1 VLKLKISFHKFVVP
15 VALAVLLQACV
26 GEELA
31 DVEVPSAGEG
41 DAVMLSVFA
50 RTPDGSNLYV
60 GVYPDLPSEAPDQSR
75 MLEVAGTSRA
85 QAFEGHVYVWKDE
98 EATYTRYEV
107 DGERSLHPTGS
118 LSFLQLGVT
127 GNVQTIFVSSR
138 LAQTMTDS
146 LDVISWDPST
156 MEIRHVTTPDAL
168 EDPDYPRV
176 EYGEPELFG
185 DFVAWPVLWSDYDNF
200 RFKPEVGV
208 VLTALEGDA
217 AAKVVRDRR
226 CGAGW
231 ELFVDDAG
239 DLYVTGTGYF
249 GFAHFFG
256 DDPSSYPNDCVLRI
270 RSGEVAFDAEYYLDL
285 SETTSSPA
293 VYHTWQVNDR
303 TLLAAVWDPEEEAPE
318 TDDAYW
324 SAPLLRKLVLI
335 EEGESRSF
343 AEIPKSAVWST
354 VDHRLDGVLYML
366 SSEGLVDAEGPS
378 DARSTLYEITESGAR
393 EVLSLPGEFWGMGR
407 VR

>member
-1 VLKLKISFHKFVVP
+1 MWKECLGLAAVSSVL
-15 VALAVLLQACV
+15 V
-26 GEELA
+26 GGCGAEEPA
-31 DVEVPSAGEG
+31 ETRTPSSGKAE
-41 DAVMLSVFA
+41 AVMLSVFA

-60 GVYPDLPSEAPDQSR
+60 GVYPELPKEAPDRAR
-75 MLEVAGTSRA
+75 MLEVAGASLA
-85 QAFEGHVYVWKDE
+85 QAFNGYVYVWNGE
-98 EATYTRYEV
+98 EARYTRYAV
-107 DGERSLHPTGS
+107 DDELGLEPAGS
-118 LSFLQLGVT
+118 LSFQQLGVS

-146 LDVISWDPST
+146 LDIISWDPSE
-156 MEIRHVTTPDAL
+156 MEIERVSPPEEL

-185 DFVAWPVLWSDYDNF
+185 DFVAWPVLWSDYDNL

-208 VLTALEGDA
+208 VLSALEGDA
-217 AAKVVRDRR
+217 PPKVVRDSR

-231 ELFVDDAG
+231 ELFVDDTG

-249 GFAHFFG
+249 GLAHFFG

-270 RSGEVAFDAEYYLDL
+270 RSGQSAFDADYYLDL
-285 SETTSSPA
+285 NETTGSPA
-293 VYHTWQVNDR
+293 VYHTWQVSDR
-303 TLLAAVWDPEEEAPE
+303 TLLGAVWDPQDEAPQ

-335 EEGESRSF
+335 EEGESRAF

-378 DARSTLYEITESGAR
+378 DARSTLYEITASGAR
-393 EVLSLPGEFWGMGR
+393 AVLSLPGEFWGMGR